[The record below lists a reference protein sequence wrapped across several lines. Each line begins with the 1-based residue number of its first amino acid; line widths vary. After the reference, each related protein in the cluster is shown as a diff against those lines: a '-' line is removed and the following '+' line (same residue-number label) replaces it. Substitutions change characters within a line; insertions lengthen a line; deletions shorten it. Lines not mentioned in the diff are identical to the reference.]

1 MANPRK
7 FSEKIA
13 LLNQKQAQET
23 AAFEAIMR
31 EVSDVTSRVASAS
44 SSVGASPTGSGVPE
58 TPLSVKSAGASP
70 PQSSGKHLHINLGN
84 QFRAGGSLPNVNNNA
99 NCGGDA
105 KEHSSP
111 HTGAI
116 HSIDLKTAL
125 SNLEEMQHNSMVYR
139 SDNRSRSMG
148 VGPMRSRPMEKRH
161 DTSPYSGV
169 PYLSPPPPDTWRRTN
184 SDSALHQ
191 SANEACQS
199 TSAIPH
205 RRGSDAYQH
214 AMTGSGNDNRD
225 SHHSFIERPRSSCE
239 MPRVPG
245 INIYP
250 SSQPPGQQIPI
261 GNNTGSLPDLSNV
274 HFPSPIHTP
283 LDQDDHSSSTP
294 FSNQGVAL
302 ENSTSTSQQDLQ
314 SYPPQQP
321 APTATSHS
329 PTGHYIYQQPHSPVP
344 PQSPKTQSQ
353 QHQHQQSPQQQLN
366 SLGSYRSTQSVNR
379 PSPQSSPSLTVQG
392 SPLSYS
398 NNPSAPP
405 SPTGHPGPP
414 NLTSEAIDQ
423 NSYFINQAQAAALQQ
438 DFEQFT
444 MGLEWPKFAQQLM
457 ELGCTWTTQIEMD
470 TPVQPNTIGTYIGS
484 PNHTANFTQNDVIN
498 VGGELGSG
506 DTGYF
511 STSPQMAYQPA
522 TTTTTATQQ
531 LTPQTPNTPTIIL
544 TDFSGADDLTNPEF
558 VKDLGTAMMGD
569 FDPEMFPSDDALR
582 QGLDPIDVDGLQMLA
597 DPTMVISDSS
607 AEAHFRLDRL

>member
-13 LLNQKQAQET
+13 LLNQKEAQDS
-23 AAFEAIMR
+23 AAFEAIMK
-31 EVSDVTSRVASAS
+31 EVSNVTSR
-44 SSVGASPTGSGVPE
+44 
-58 TPLSVKSAGASP
+58 
-70 PQSSGKHLHINLGN
+70 
-84 QFRAGGSLPNVNNNA
+84 
-99 NCGGDA
+99 
-105 KEHSSP
+105 
-111 HTGAI
+111 
-116 HSIDLKTAL
+116 TAL
-125 SNLEEMQHNSMVYR
+125 SNLEEMQHNAMYR

-205 RRGSDAYQH
+205 RRDQH
-214 AMTGSGNDNRD
+214 AMTGSGSDNRD
-225 SHHSFIERPRSSCE
+225 SHHGFIERPRSSCE

-274 HFPSPIHTP
+274 HFPSPLHTP
-283 LDQDDHSSSTP
+283 LDQEDHSSSTP
-294 FSNQGVAL
+294 FSNTHLSVPVNSRFLHTCKGVAL

-314 SYPPQQP
+314 SYPQQP

-329 PTGHYIYQQPHSPVP
+329 PTAGHYIYQQPHSPVP
-344 PQSPKTQSQ
+344 QSPKTSQ
-353 QHQHQQSPQQQLN
+353 HQQQQHQQSQLN

-414 NLTSEAIDQ
+414 NLTSDPIDQ
-423 NSYFINQAQAAALQQ
+423 NTYFINQAQAAALQQ

-470 TPVQPNTIGTYIGS
+470 TPVQANTIGTFIGS
-484 PNHTANFTQNDVIN
+484 PNHTTSYTQNDVIN
-498 VGGELGSG
+498 VGDLGSG

-511 STSPQMAYQPA
+511 STSPQMAYQPT

>member
-13 LLNQKQAQET
+13 LLNQKEAQDS
-23 AAFEAIMR
+23 AAFEAIMK
-31 EVSDVTSRVASAS
+31 EVSNVTSRVASAS

-84 QFRAGGSLPNVNNNA
+84 QFRAGGSLPNVNNNV
-99 NCGGDA
+99 NCGNDA
-105 KEHSSP
+105 KEHTSP
-111 HTGAI
+111 HPGAI

-125 SNLEEMQHNSMVYR
+125 SNLEEMQHNAMYR

-225 SHHSFIERPRSSCE
+225 PHHGFIERPRSSCE

-274 HFPSPIHTP
+274 HFPSPLHTP
-283 LDQDDHSSSTP
+283 LDQEDHSSSTP

-302 ENSTSTSQQDLQ
+302 ENSTSISQQDLQ
-314 SYPPQQP
+314 SYPQQP

-329 PTGHYIYQQPHSPVP
+329 PTAGHYIYQQPHSPVP
-344 PQSPKTQSQ
+344 QSPKTSQ
-353 QHQHQQSPQQQLN
+353 HQQQQHQQSQLN

-414 NLTSEAIDQ
+414 NLTSDPIDQ
-423 NSYFINQAQAAALQQ
+423 NTYFINQAQAAALQQ

-470 TPVQPNTIGTYIGS
+470 TPVQTNTIGTFIGS
-484 PNHTANFTQNDVIN
+484 PNHTTSYTQNDVIN
-498 VGGELGSG
+498 VGELSSG

-511 STSPQMAYQPA
+511 STSPQMAYQP